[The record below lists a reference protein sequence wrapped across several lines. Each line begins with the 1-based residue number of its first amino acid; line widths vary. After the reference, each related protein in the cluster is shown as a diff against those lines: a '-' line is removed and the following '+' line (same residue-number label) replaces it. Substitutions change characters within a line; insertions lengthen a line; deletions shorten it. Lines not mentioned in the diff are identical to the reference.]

1 MREFNQRGQESKFL
15 TGFPTLLIILVFIGI
30 FIGFS
35 FTLAGGKNIRGMS
48 GIEPE
53 DAGTFLYQ
61 PIIADGT
68 ETLIIDEVARV
79 AVQGRFSQGLEQGL
93 AELRTRSN
101 TYECI
106 LLAFAPEN
114 PVSQG
119 LSEETYLL
127 FLGSGEARTGSLA
140 LFARYHDAALLRPV
154 SVATSSGTRLYIDQ
168 YAGRCLS

>member
-1 MREFNQRGQESKFL
+1 MRFHWKERAVCSLLAWCCEAGNYFLRNYNFKQPWLAECLFMREFNKRGQESKFL

-79 AVQGRFSQGLEQGL
+79 AVQGRSSQGLERGL

-114 PVSQG
+114 PASQG
-119 LSEETYLL
+119 
-127 FLGSGEARTGSLA
+127 
-140 LFARYHDAALLRPV
+140 
-154 SVATSSGTRLYIDQ
+154 
-168 YAGRCLS
+168 